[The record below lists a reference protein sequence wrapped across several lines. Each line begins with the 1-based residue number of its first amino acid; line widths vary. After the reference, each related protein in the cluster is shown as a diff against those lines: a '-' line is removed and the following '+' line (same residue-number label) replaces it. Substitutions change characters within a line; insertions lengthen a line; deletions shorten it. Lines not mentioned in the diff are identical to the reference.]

1 MKRTAQLIQD
11 MRKMRRDIVDIYD
24 QELCDRVDHYTLK
37 ELSAEIKSLRNSLVI
52 LHARV
57 GLDILVG

>member
-24 QELCDRVDHYTLK
+24 QELCDRVDHSTLK